1 VAQEIKIPVSAQTGG
16 AEKAVDQLAGAF
28 DGVADAVGSIDK
40 KARAASTSIKRLADD
55 LRQVKAAQA
64 FLSKSLG
71 HSVSDADSKAF
82 LGNFQAA
89 GQRGPASRGI
99 RAFGGDFIN
108 WSQGHSTMYR
118 GRAAAHR
125 SMVLG
130 MGMSGTEYA
139 GQYGT
144 PGPGFGGGGGGAP
157 SGGGFNGSV
166 NSAKSA
172 ALGFGKS
179 MLALA
184 GITSIMGMAGKAL
197 DMATE
202 EAVGNDTLKRRMGDL
217 GVDFTRLREKA
228 RQSGSGLGLGY
239 VETNRLNL
247 SYAKEVGNIS
257 GSDGLTGAR
266 VGWGISRAYGLDPE
280 VGNQF
285 AGSMAKYG
293 VAKDEAGQKRLALM
307 IGDAVARSGYSGKV
321 DELLSA
327 VSDYTATNSRAT
339 LSATNVGGFTS
350 AITSLMSK
358 GYPGMGPNEAGAL
371 LGSADSAL
379 RRGGMKGE
387 ASQNFIFNAM
397 RNFTPGLSAVESIGL
412 MEGGLFASTQST
424 FGSGPLKGMGPAH
437 LDGMTTLEKVMKTIR
452 ARAGT
457 GKDAR
462 GYMAESL
469 KGVFGGTQAQMMAL
483 ADMDLAGQ
491 TGQSMALLSAA
502 GAPLDQVSLTA
513 MPMIAKLAAA
523 KGRKGI
529 MDVGNLVNARGDLS
543 PEVHAQLADAMKGG
557 SDEDVRKALARV
569 ISKLDQEGTDGDKTR
584 QSVVDLNNALTSG
597 GASLL
602 GVTNAIRDA
611 VVALAMK
618 LAPNYMDTS
627 HVVPASQD
635 AVGALGN
642 PRGNGKVSSDVLK
655 TREQLAMKFL
665 MGKGLSR
672 IQAAGVVGTGVSE
685 SNLSPDA
692 GGDMV
697 NGVNQAQGI
706 FQWHPQRWNAF
717 LGWAKSKG
725 KDPYDAYAQ
734 LEYQMVEPGQN
745 LSRNH
750 MGRAVTARDS
760 TVAMLD
766 FEKPK
771 FYTPAH
777 PENSMNYRGRLAAT
791 EYLATDK
798 NFAPQSLEHN
808 INLNII
814 DPFNNKTTFKV
825 PPIGAPKA
833 AGASP
838 TTTAAK
844 VAMPAAGQ

>member
-1 VAQEIKIPVSAQTGG
+1 
-16 AEKAVDQLAGAF
+16 
-28 DGVADAVGSIDK
+28 
-40 KARAASTSIKRLADD
+40 
-55 LRQVKAAQA
+55 
-64 FLSKSLG
+64 
-71 HSVSDADSKAF
+71 
-82 LGNFQAA
+82 
-89 GQRGPASRGI
+89 
-99 RAFGGDFIN
+99 
-108 WSQGHSTMYR
+108 
-118 GRAAAHR
+118 
-125 SMVLG
+125 
-130 MGMSGTEYA
+130 
-139 GQYGT
+139 
-144 PGPGFGGGGGGAP
+144 
-157 SGGGFNGSV
+157 
-166 NSAKSA
+166 
-172 ALGFGKS
+172 
-179 MLALA
+179 
-184 GITSIMGMAGKAL
+184 
-197 DMATE
+197 
-202 EAVGNDTLKRRMGDL
+202 
-217 GVDFTRLREKA
+217 
-228 RQSGSGLGLGY
+228 
-239 VETNRLNL
+239 
-247 SYAKEVGNIS
+247 
-257 GSDGLTGAR
+257 
-266 VGWGISRAYGLDPE
+266 
-280 VGNQF
+280 
-285 AGSMAKYG
+285 
-293 VAKDEAGQKRLALM
+293 
-307 IGDAVARSGYSGKV
+307 
-321 DELLSA
+321 
-327 VSDYTATNSRAT
+327 
-339 LSATNVGGFTS
+339 
-350 AITSLMSK
+350 
-358 GYPGMGPNEAGAL
+358 
-371 LGSADSAL
+371 
-379 RRGGMKGE
+379 
-387 ASQNFIFNAM
+387 
-397 RNFTPGLSAVESIGL
+397 
-412 MEGGLFASTQST
+412 
-424 FGSGPLKGMGPAH
+424 
-437 LDGMTTLEKVMKTIR
+437 
-452 ARAGT
+452 
-457 GKDAR
+457 
-462 GYMAESL
+462 
-469 KGVFGGTQAQMMAL
+469 
-483 ADMDLAGQ
+483 
-491 TGQSMALLSAA
+491 
-502 GAPLDQVSLTA
+502 
-513 MPMIAKLAAA
+513 
-523 KGRKGI
+523 
-529 MDVGNLVNARGDLS
+529 
-543 PEVHAQLADAMKGG
+543 
-557 SDEDVRKALARV
+557 VRKALARV